1 MHENAFSR
9 TQLNSELSLVQLSS
23 TNNNKNDRKVRIKNA
38 LIKNLHTKTR
48 CVVVQPL
55 GFFGMLLLFYKFDN
69 NTVTSHQETAID
81 KNIRTPA

>member
-38 LIKNLHTKTR
+38 LIKNLHTKKR
-48 CVVVQPL
+48 CVV
-55 GFFGMLLLFYKFDN
+55 M
-69 NTVTSHQETAID
+69 
-81 KNIRTPA
+81 